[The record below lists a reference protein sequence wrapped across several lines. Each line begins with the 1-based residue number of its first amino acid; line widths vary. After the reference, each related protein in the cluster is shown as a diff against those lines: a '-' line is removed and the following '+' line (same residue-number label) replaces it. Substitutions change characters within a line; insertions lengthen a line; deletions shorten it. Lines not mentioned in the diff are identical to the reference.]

1 MSTFSLSK
9 YGVIKDRSTQSY
21 EVNLRLGEV
30 SINNVHSYRL
40 EGAESLAEKE
50 KVNFHKVKE
59 RLECVGLQRP
69 CKKLTQKDLLGW
81 SMSLN
86 TGNLLG
92 GYEVRY
98 QDELSGYLFFE
109 RVPLTRT
116 VYNLTFV
123 AVKELPDQARKVVMT
138 LLQSSFFECIKD
150 HTNASEVR
158 MVLAPKNE
166 TFASVLERSGFKKFG
181 WAPGVHLYRR
191 KLVRSRSRII
201 GHFGCCT
208 RTGRSVGHLKA
219 RRR

>member
-40 EGAESLAEKE
+40 EGSDRLAEKE
-50 KVNFHKVKE
+50 KVNFNKVKE
-59 RLECVGLQRP
+59 RLECVALQRP
-69 CKKLTQKDLLGW
+69 CKKLSENDLLGW

-86 TGNLLG
+86 RGNLLG

-98 QDELSGYLFFE
+98 QDELSGYIFFK

-116 VYNLTFV
+116 VYNLTFL
-123 AVKELPDQARKVVMT
+123 AVKDLPDEARKVVMT
-138 LLQSSFFECIKD
+138 LLQSSFFDSIKD

-158 MVLAPKNE
+158 MVLALKNA
-166 TFASVLERSGFKKFG
+166 TFARILERSGFKKFG
-181 WAPGVHLYRR
+181 WAPGVQLYRR
-191 KLVRSRSRII
+191 KIVRSRSRII
-201 GHFGCCT
+201 GYFGCCA

-219 RRR
+219 PRR